1 MRTYSNIELSAS
13 ATDNAEQYKHL
24 ADTDPGEQGMIEV
37 YVDDPQ
43 DANYV
48 IQGDQLV
55 FISPALSDTSSVQI
69 WGDTEPL
76 YIQVEGKPA
85 LTRRWALPK
94 TLLGS
99 LMKQCDALDA
109 AIANLAA

>member
-1 MRTYSNIELSAS
+1 MRTYSDFELSAS
-13 ATDNAEQYKHL
+13 AKDNAEQYKHL
-24 ADTDPGEQGMIEV
+24 ADTDPGEQVMIEV

-55 FISPALSDTSSVQI
+55 FISPALSNTGSMQI

-76 YIQVEGKPA
+76 YIQVEGKPE
-85 LTRRWALPK
+85 LTRHWTLPK

-99 LMKQCDALDA
+99 LTKQCDALDT
-109 AIANLAA
+109 AIANLAT